1 MVELFFLTKRSIE
14 KAMYY
19 WGNFSDK
26 EIFELMLQLVELEL
40 RGCFR
45 LHIVWVVGRMQ
56 IAAGKD
62 DFSRGCLTDGI
73 ALSGSILDL
82 VTFKKTAYER
92 YVSLLPW
99 V

>member
-62 DFSRGCLTDGI
+62 DFFKGLFDRWDSLVWIYFR
-73 ALSGSILDL
+73 LSDI
-82 VTFKKTAYER
+82 
-92 YVSLLPW
+92 
-99 V
+99 